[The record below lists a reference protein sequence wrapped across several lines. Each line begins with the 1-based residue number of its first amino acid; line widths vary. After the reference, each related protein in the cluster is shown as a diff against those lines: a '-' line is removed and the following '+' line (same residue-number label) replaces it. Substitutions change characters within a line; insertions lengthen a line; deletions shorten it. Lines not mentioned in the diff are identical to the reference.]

1 MRLLPLL
8 LLGACSAECPAVH
21 IPCPVPVWETEAQTL
36 EEWER
41 RAAVRRDAM
50 ERCGLVMAEAR
61 GSK

>member
-50 ERCGLVMAEAR
+50 ERCADAMREAR
-61 GSK
+61 TAR